1 MTTSRL
7 LLATQSGELP
17 LPEGTLT
24 WLNAPGDG
32 QCGVEPPRLSAS
44 QGFFPDHARL
54 QARGITTTPTPV
66 TQAQN
71 ALISPS
77 RSKPATFDLIA
88 QAVALTPP
96 GGMIA
101 VDGDKTEGIDS
112 LAKQLKGAFDD
123 VQSYSKAHGKLLW
136 FTRPE
141 TPPDLSDWQNVTYQY
156 PNGWVTRAG
165 VFSSDGPDAGSKLLA
180 EALPLLKG
188 AVADLGA
195 GWGYLAGEVLKSEA
209 VTSLTGIEADF
220 HATECAKHNVQDPR
234 ASFIWGDVTQATQS
248 GFDAVV
254 TNPPF
259 HISRKPDPTLGARF
273 IQKAADMLK
282 PKGQL
287 WMVANRNLPYEAT
300 LEARFRKVSIVA
312 QTGGFKV
319 IHAHTPKK
327 ASTRS

>member
-7 LLATQSGELP
+7 LLAAQSGELP

-32 QCGVEPPRLSAS
+32 VCGIDPPQLSATQS
-44 QGFFPDHARL
+44 FFPDHARL
-54 QARGITTTPTPV
+54 HARGIAVSPAATERT
-66 TQAQN
+66 QN
-71 ALISPS
+71 ALITPD

-88 QAVALTPP
+88 QAVALTAP

-101 VDGDKTEGIDS
+101 IDGDKTGGIDS
-112 LAKQLKGAFDD
+112 LAKQLKTTFDD

-141 TPPDLSDWQNVTYQY
+141 IPPDLSEWQEVTYQY
-156 PNGWVTRAG
+156 PNGWITRAG
-165 VFSSDGPDAGSKLLA
+165 VFSADGPDAGSKVLA
-180 EALPLLKG
+180 EALPALKG
-188 AVADLGA
+188 TVADLGA
-195 GWGYLAGEVLKSEA
+195 GWGYLAGEILKSDA
-209 VTSLTGIEADF
+209 VTALTGIEADY

-234 ASFIWGDVTQATQS
+234 ASFIWGDVGHATQS
-248 GFDAVV
+248 GFDAIV

-259 HISRKPDPTLGARF
+259 HISRKPDPALGARF
-273 IQKAADMLK
+273 IEKAADMLK

-319 IHAHTPKK
+319 IHAQTPKK
-327 ASTRS
+327 ASTRT

>member
-1 MTTSRL
+1 MTASRL
-7 LLATQSGELP
+7 LLAAQSGELT

-32 QCGVEPPRLSAS
+32 DCGIELAQLSAT
-44 QGFFPDHARL
+44 QTFFPDHARL
-54 QARGITTTPTPV
+54 QARGITVTPTATTPT
-66 TQAQN
+66 QN
-71 ALISPS
+71 TLITPS

-88 QAVALTPP
+88 QAVALTAP

-101 VDGDKTEGIDS
+101 IDGDKTGGIDS
-112 LAKQLKGAFDD
+112 IAKQLKSLFEG

-136 FTRPE
+136 FARPE
-141 TPPDLSDWQNVTYQY
+141 AAPDLSDWQEVTYQY
-156 PNGWVTRAG
+156 PNGWITRAG
-165 VFSSDGPDAGSKLLA
+165 VFSADGPDAGSKLLA
-180 EALPLLKG
+180 ENLPPLKG
-188 AVADLGA
+188 SIADLGA
-195 GWGYLAGEVLKSEA
+195 GWGYLAGEVLKSDA

-234 ASFIWGDVTQATQS
+234 AAFLWGDVTQATQS

-259 HISRKPDPTLGARF
+259 HVSRKPDPTLGARF
-273 IQKAADMLK
+273 IETAADMLK

-300 LEARFRKVSIVA
+300 LEARFRKVAIVA

-319 IHAHTPKK
+319 IHAQTPKK
-327 ASTRS
+327 ASTRG

>member
-7 LLATQSGELP
+7 LLAAQSGELP

-32 QCGVEPPRLSAS
+32 VCGIDPPQLAAT
-44 QGFFPDHARL
+44 QTFFPDHARL
-54 QARGITTTPTPV
+54 QARGIATSPTA
-66 TQAQN
+66 TQPTQN
-71 ALISPS
+71 ALITPD

-88 QAVALTPP
+88 QAVALTAP

-101 VDGDKTEGIDS
+101 VDGDKTGGIDS
-112 LAKQLKGAFDD
+112 LAKQLKATFDD

-136 FTRPE
+136 FTRPD
-141 TPPDLSDWQNVTYQY
+141 TAPDLSAWQEVTYRY
-156 PNGWVTRAG
+156 PNGWITRAG
-165 VFSSDGPDAGSKLLA
+165 VFSADGPDAGSKLLA
-180 EALPLLKG
+180 EALPQLKG
-188 AVADLGA
+188 SVADLGA
-195 GWGYLAGEVLKSEA
+195 GWGYLAGEILKSKA
-209 VTSLTGIEADF
+209 VTALTGIEADY
-220 HATECAKHNVQDPR
+220 HATECARHNVQDPR
-234 ASFIWGDVTQATQS
+234 ASFLWGDVGQITQS

-259 HISRKPDPTLGARF
+259 HVSRKPDPALGARF
-273 IQKAADMLK
+273 IEKAADMLK

-300 LEARFRKVSIVA
+300 LETRFRKVSIMA

-319 IHAHTPKK
+319 IHAQTPKK
-327 ASTRS
+327 ASTRT

>member
-1 MTTSRL
+1 MTNSRL
-7 LLATQSGELP
+7 LLAAQSGELP

-24 WLNAPGDG
+24 WFNAPGNG
-32 QCGVEPPRLSAS
+32 ECGIELAQLSAT

-54 QARGITTTPTPV
+54 QARGIAVTPT
-66 TQAQN
+66 TQAQTQN
-71 ALISPS
+71 ALITPS

-88 QAVALTPP
+88 QAVALTAP

-101 VDGDKTEGIDS
+101 IDGDKTGGIDS
-112 LAKQLKGAFDD
+112 LAKQLKCTFED

-141 TPPDLSDWQNVTYQY
+141 NAPDLSAWQKVTYQF
-156 PNGWVTRAG
+156 PNGWITRAG
-165 VFSSDGPDAGSKLLA
+165 VFSADGPDAGSKVLA
-180 EALPLLKG
+180 EALMPLKG
-188 AVADLGA
+188 EVADLGA
-195 GWGYLAGEVLKSEA
+195 GWGYLSGEVLKSDA
-209 VTSLTGIEADF
+209 VTALTGIEADY
-220 HATECAKHNVQDPR
+220 HATECARNNVQDPR
-234 ASFIWGDVTQATQS
+234 ATFIWGDATQATQT

-259 HISRKPDPTLGARF
+259 HVSRKPDPTLGARF
-273 IQKAADMLK
+273 IEKAADMLK

-300 LEARFRKVSIVA
+300 LEARFRKVSIIA

-319 IHAHTPKK
+319 IHAQTPKK
-327 ASTRS
+327 ASTRT